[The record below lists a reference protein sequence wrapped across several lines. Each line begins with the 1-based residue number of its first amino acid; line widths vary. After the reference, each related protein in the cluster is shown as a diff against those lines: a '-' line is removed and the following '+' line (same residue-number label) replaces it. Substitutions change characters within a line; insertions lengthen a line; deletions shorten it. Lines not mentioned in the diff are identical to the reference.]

1 MDYLILAAIS
11 FAIFVRIIAMDG
23 YSLKPFYS
31 DGKFQLNIIGTVIV
45 GALGAYGLM
54 QASPELF
61 ISPFVAFMTVYMAP
75 HLFDKIITK
84 ITSTHVGEEISEGD
98 TA

>member
-1 MDYLILAAIS
+1 
-11 FAIFVRIIAMDG
+11 
-23 YSLKPFYS
+23 
-31 DGKFQLNIIGTVIV
+31 
-45 GALGAYGLM
+45 
-54 QASPELF
+54 
-61 ISPFVAFMTVYMAP
+61 MAP